1 MKGSFSLDAFDPEII
16 SKKQGRYC
24 AGNPR
29 SLLAKSDIDGQC
41 AGEKCG
47 PRTKGNTM
55 FEIGNTIAR
64 EKTGVRFRTHI
75 EAKSLLHAIWRT
87 DARMVLPQKC

>member
-29 SLLAKSDIDGQC
+29 SLLLEIGIDGQC

-64 EKTGVRFRTHI
+64 EKTGVRLTNAHRSEIAASRHL
-75 EAKSLLHAIWRT
+75 AY
-87 DARMVLPQKC
+87 